1 MSADPIHRGLIK
13 LEGLRLAVHNM
24 SSFHFS
30 KHPADDQIIADVKSL
45 DRFEEEAFTEL
56 LDIVFA
62 FLTSPKDGDRFM
74 NQVTE
79 FAGGH
84 GVGVGALKNVMKSLL
99 SFFRSSLKR
108 NLTPA
113 QIKEDL
119 GNMGNE
125 HFNIISL

>member
-84 GVGVGALKNVMKSLL
+84 GVGVEMVKTMIRGGYSYQRKGWLENFMTICKAIKLKSNKFSQV
-99 SFFRSSLKR
+99 
-108 NLTPA
+108 
-113 QIKEDL
+113 
-119 GNMGNE
+119 
-125 HFNIISL
+125 